1 MHYTHLLFDFFGTL
15 VDYSPSRVE
24 QGYPIT
30 HAALS
35 GAGASLRYEDFLSA
49 WDEHFEA
56 FDRRAEDELAEY
68 SMDTLCTSFLS
79 QVLPR
84 APSPPLVSRFRDAY
98 LGEWNKGVRDIP
110 EVGPLLSD
118 LARRYT
124 LALVTNTHHA
134 ELVFG
139 HLRRMELER
148 HFAVVV
154 TSVEHGRRKPSPCI
168 FARAL
173 RACGGTADPALY
185 IGDSYTADYQGAGAA
200 GLHRLLID
208 PDRRHDIPAAHRLD
222 GILDLRVRLLEPTPS
237 SRSS

>member
-1 MHYTHLLFDFFGTL
+1 MDYTHLLFDFFGTL
-15 VDYSPSRVE
+15 VDYSPSRIE
-24 QGYPIT
+24 QGYPTT

-35 GAGASLRYEDFLSA
+35 DAGASLRYEAFLSE
-49 WDEHFEA
+49 WDAHWEA
-56 FDRRAEDELAEY
+56 FDRRAEDELVEY

-79 QVLPR
+79 QVLPQ
-84 APSPPLVSRFRDAY
+84 APPPQLVSRFRDAY
-98 LGEWNKGVRDIP
+98 LGEWNAGVRDIP
-110 EVGPLLSD
+110 EVHPLLSD

-139 HLRRMELER
+139 HLRRMKLEQ

-173 RACGGTADPALY
+173 RACGGTAERALY
-185 IGDSYTADYQGAGAA
+185 IGDSYSADYQGAGAA
-200 GLHRLLID
+200 GLHCLLID
-208 PDRRHDIPAAHRLD
+208 PHRRYDIPATHRLD
-222 GILDLRVRLLEPTPS
+222 GILDLRGRLLEPAS
-237 SRSS
+237 SRRSS

>member
-1 MHYTHLLFDFFGTL
+1 MDYTHLLFDFFGTL
-15 VDYSPSRVE
+15 VDYSRSRVE

-35 GAGASLRYEDFLSA
+35 DAGASLPYEDFLSA
-49 WDEHFEA
+49 WDAHFEA

-68 SMDTLCTSFLS
+68 SMDTLWTSFLS
-79 QVLPR
+79 QVLPQ
-84 APSPPLVSRFRDAY
+84 APTPQLVQRLRDAY
-98 LGEWNKGVRDIP
+98 LGEWNTGVRDIP
-110 EVGPLLSD
+110 EVDELLSD
-118 LARRYT
+118 LSRRYT

-139 HLRRMELER
+139 HLRRMKLEQ
-148 HFAVVV
+148 HFRVVV

-173 RACGGTADPALY
+173 RACGGTPERALY

-208 PDRRHDIPAAHRLD
+208 PDRRHDIPEAHRLD
-222 GILDLRVRLLEPTPS
+222 AVLDLRGRLLEPIPS
-237 SRSS
+237 RRPR